1 MFTASESKKYER
13 MKKMNDLKN
22 VTQVVKEILVNNEK
36 ARNSDSILYL
46 EVLQLYSFRNGKSLN
61 MISVPYFLT
70 HMEELGFPAFET
82 VRRTRQKIQ
91 STHPELSSSDK
102 IKSLRAEN
110 EMLFREYALSDI
122 E

>member
-1 MFTASESKKYER
+1 
-13 MKKMNDLKN
+13 MNDLKN

-46 EVLQLYSFRNGKSLN
+46 EVLQLYSYKNGTSLN
-61 MISVPYFLT
+61 MLSVPYFLS
-70 HMEELGFPAFET
+70 HMDDLGFPAFET

-91 STHPELSSSDK
+91 ATYPHLAASDK
-102 IKSLRAEN
+102 VRGFRTEN
-110 EMLFREYALSDI
+110 EENFKAYALGSI